1 MAKGIWVFAEVK
13 EGNVRKITFELLSQ
27 GKKMAEKLGEE
38 LVAVLLG
45 SGVEGLTGRLAEYAD
60 KVYWADDPALSQYTT
75 DAYAT
80 VLTNLLKE
88 HQPSIFLCGATIM
101 GKDLS
106 PRVATRL
113 QTGLSTDC
121 TALSINDSGLLVAK
135 RPVYAGKAYI
145 EVVCPTARPQMA
157 SVRPNV
163 LEMLPA
169 DGAKKGEVVKV
180 DAKIEAADLRTA
192 VVEVV
197 KAAGAKVDL
206 TEANIIVSGGRG
218 MKGPENFKVL
228 EELAAVLNATV
239 GASRAAVDSG
249 WREHGDQVGQTGK
262 VVTPNLYIACGISGA
277 IQHLAGMG
285 SSKIIVAINKDPDA
299 PIFQK
304 ADYGIVED
312 LFKVVP
318 VLTEEFKKLLSES

>member
-1 MAKGIWVFAEVK
+1 MARGIWVFAEVK
-13 EGNVRKITFELLSQ
+13 SGNVRKITYELLSQ

-45 SGVEGLTGRLAEYAD
+45 SSVEGLTGRLSEYAD
-60 KVYWADDPALSQYTT
+60 KVYWVDNPNLTQYTT

-80 VLTNLLKE
+80 VLTNLLRE
-88 HQPSIFLCGATIM
+88 HQPSIFLCGATLI

-106 PRVATRL
+106 PRIATRL
-113 QTGLSTDC
+113 QTGLATDC
-121 TALSINDSGLLVAK
+121 TGLSISDDGLMIAK
-135 RPVYAGKAYI
+135 RPVYAGKAFI
-145 EVVCPTARPQMA
+145 EVTCPVSRPQMA
-157 SVRPNV
+157 SIRPNV
-163 LEMLPA
+163 LEMLPPG
-169 DGAKKGEVVKV
+169 GAKKGATIKV
-180 DAKIEAADLRTA
+180 EAKIEPASLRTA

-197 KAAGAKVDL
+197 QAAGAKVDL
-206 TEANIIVSGGRG
+206 TEAEIIVSGGRG
-218 MKGPENFKVL
+218 IKGPENFKIL
-228 EELAAVLNATV
+228 EELANVIHATV

-249 WREHGDQVGQTGK
+249 WRDHNDQVGQTGK

-285 SSKIIVAINKDPDA
+285 SSKVIVAINKDPDA

-318 VLTEEFKKLLSES
+318 ILTDEFKKILGEV

>member
-13 EGNVRKITFELLSQ
+13 DGNVRKITFELLSQ

-45 SGVEGLTGRLAEYAD
+45 TGVEGLTGRLAEYAD
-60 KVYWADDPALSQYTT
+60 KVFWADDPALSQYTT
-75 DAYAT
+75 DAYAS

-88 HQPSIFLCGATIM
+88 HQPSIFLCGATVM

-113 QTGLSTDC
+113 QTGLATDC
-121 TALSINDSGLLVAK
+121 TGLSIGDNGLLVAK

-145 EVVCPTARPQMA
+145 EVLCPTSRPQMA

-163 LEMLPA
+163 LEMLPP
-169 DGAKKGEVVKV
+169 DGSKKGAIIKV
-180 DAKIEAADLRTA
+180 DAKIDAASMRTA

-218 MKGPENFKVL
+218 MKGPENFKIL
-228 EELAAVLNATV
+228 EELASVLNATV

-285 SSKIIVAINKDPDA
+285 SSKVIVAINKDPDA

-318 VLTEEFKKLLSES
+318 VLTAEFKKLLSES